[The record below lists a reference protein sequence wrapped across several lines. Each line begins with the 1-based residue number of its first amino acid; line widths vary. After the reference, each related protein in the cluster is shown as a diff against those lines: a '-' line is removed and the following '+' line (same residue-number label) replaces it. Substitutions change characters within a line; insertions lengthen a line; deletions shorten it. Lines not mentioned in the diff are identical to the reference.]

1 MKPFK
6 QIREK
11 KEDDKSSVY
20 IKKKFMG
27 SKYTAVIHKSPKGF
41 VAYLDGDKLDTF
53 RTQKDAMKGLEM
65 AMKEL
70 T

>member
-1 MKPFK
+1 MKLFK

-11 KEDDKSSVY
+11 KENKKSVY
-20 IKKKFMG
+20 SKKKFMG
-27 SKYTAVIHKSPKGF
+27 TNYPVEIVKEPKGF
-41 VAYLDGDKLDTF
+41 CVYIDGDKLDTF

-65 AMKEL
+65 AIKEL

>member
-1 MKPFK
+1 MKLFK
-6 QIREK
+6 EIREK
-11 KEDDKSSVY
+11 KEDTKSVY
-20 IKKKFMG
+20 SKKKFMG
-27 SKYTAVIHKSPKGF
+27 SKYPVEIVKEPKGF